1 MKSVVVTGAAG
12 GMGRA
17 VAEKLAENGYFV
29 YACDIKRN
37 DVERENICQLL
48 VDVRSQESIDSAFA
62 KISSATDCLE
72 AIINFA
78 GIIMMNSLVE
88 ISEADFIKIFDVNV
102 FGAYRVNKTFLPLVL
117 KNKGKIIV
125 TTSELAP
132 DKVIP
137 FNSIYSISKKA
148 LDAYAEGL
156 RMELGLLGVPVITL
170 RPGAV
175 STDML
180 SSSDNAVDSMISDTV
195 LYSNNTKKFKKIVAS
210 QQGKAIP
217 ATKIAD
223 IVLNILKK
231 KRVRKYVYTKNASW
245 KLKLL
250 NGIPDRT
257 QVKIYRMLLK

>member
-1 MKSVVVTGAAG
+1 MKKVVVTGAAG

-17 VAEKLAENGYFV
+17 VAEKLANNGYFV
-29 YACDIKRN
+29 YACDIRKNLN
-37 DVERENICQLL
+37 DHENICQLQ
-48 VDVRSQESIDSAFA
+48 VDVRSQESIDAAFA
-62 KISSATDCLE
+62 KISAETDFLD

-88 ISEADFIKIFDVNV
+88 ISEEDYIKIFDVNV
-102 FGAYRVNKTFLPLVL
+102 FGAYRINKTFLPLVL

-125 TTSELAP
+125 TTSELAS

-156 RMELGLLGVPVITL
+156 RMELALLGVPVITL

-175 STDML
+175 STNML
-180 SSSDNAVDSMISDTV
+180 SLSDNAVDSMISDTV
-195 LYSNNTKKFKKIVAS
+195 LYDSNTKKFKKIVAS

-217 ATKIAD
+217 ATKIAE
-223 IVLNILKK
+223 IVLKILRK
-231 KRVRKYVYTKNASW
+231 KRVKKYVYTKNASI

-250 NGIPDRT
+250 NLVPDRF
-257 QVKIYRMLLK
+257 QVKIYKTLLK